1 MKLKYIMTV
10 LISVL
15 LTASCQSPQ
24 NSDSVIDAKIDSA
37 NTTLEKISPANTNF
51 LILMADTRLMNL
63 ATGELAEK
71 KGTTQAIK
79 DYGRQMV
86 MDQEILLEEIR
97 SLAQMNSV
105 TLPNELSDEKKVL
118 LNELGKL
125 TGRKFDKRFLSVSAQ
140 DHERD
145 IKKFHE
151 VKASAGYV
159 NDPAIEIYANTRV
172 PMIEGH
178 LSQVQ
183 RLLKKGKIR

>member
-1 MKLKYIMTV
+1 MKLKYIITT

-15 LTASCQSPQ
+15 LIASCQSPQ
-24 NSDSVIDAKIDSA
+24 NSDSVVDAKIDSA
-37 NTTLEKISPANTNF
+37 NTALEKISPANTNF
-51 LILMADTRLMNL
+51 LILMVDSRLMNF

-71 KGTTQAIK
+71 KGTTKAIK

-86 MDQEILLEEIR
+86 MDQEVLLEEIR

-105 TLPNELSDEKKVL
+105 TLPKEISDEKKAQL
-118 LNELGKL
+118 KELGQL
-125 TGRKFDKRFLSVSAQ
+125 AGRKFNKRFLTLSAQ

-145 IKKFHE
+145 IKKFRE
-151 VKASAGYV
+151 VKASPGHV
-159 NDPAIEIYANTRV
+159 NDPAIEIYAKTRL

-183 RLLKKGKIR
+183 RLIKK